1 MTRRKVPEFKA
12 QTPEQLAALANSCR
26 ECLDSPVSVTQDEQ
40 GRLTFTYPASK
51 HGHQLTAIPWDT
63 SHDGQHLWKFQL
75 DDLESSPIGTL
86 EPLMIC
92 GLLHF

>member
-40 GRLTFTYPASK
+40 GRLTFFIPPNSFR
-51 HGHQLTAIPWDT
+51 QLTAMPWDT
-63 SHDGQHLWKFQL
+63 SHDGQQLWKFHL

-86 EPLMIC
+86 EPRMIC